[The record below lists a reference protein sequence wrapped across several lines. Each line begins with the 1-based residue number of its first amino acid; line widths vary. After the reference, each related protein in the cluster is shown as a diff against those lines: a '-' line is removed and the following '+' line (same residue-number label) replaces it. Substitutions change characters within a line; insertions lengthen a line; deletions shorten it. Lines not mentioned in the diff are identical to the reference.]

1 VNDAPDSNGI
11 RARLAVIER
20 RLNDHE
26 REISLHRD
34 RIHEARNVAAKVDLA
49 IATLERLRE
58 EMPVTAESAAER
70 AIREAFQK
78 HQESLQSREDRRW
91 SKREKALGLLIGA
104 WVSIVPTVNLI
115 ANFGT
120 P

>member
-1 VNDAPDSNGI
+1 M
-11 RARLAVIER
+11 AVVER
-20 RLNDHE
+20 RLDDHE
-26 REISLHRD
+26 REIKLHRT
-34 RIHEARNVAAKVDLA
+34 RIHEARNVAGKVDLA
-49 IATLERLRE
+49 IETLERLRE

-78 HQESLQSREDRRW
+78 HQDSLQLKEDRRW
-91 SKREKALGLLIGA
+91 TKREKALGLLLGA